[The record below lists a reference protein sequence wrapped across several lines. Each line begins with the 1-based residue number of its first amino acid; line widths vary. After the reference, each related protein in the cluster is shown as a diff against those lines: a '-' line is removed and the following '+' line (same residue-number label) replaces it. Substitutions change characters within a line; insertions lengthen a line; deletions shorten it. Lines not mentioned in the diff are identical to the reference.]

1 MKQVNYWLKN
11 LAVFTLM
18 TVAWT
23 NVAAANEASKSSE
36 YLTQDFEP
44 IEIVV
49 PPPESSSSTGVCP
62 AFLESEIDQ
71 IVESDTYS
79 KGKWGILIQSLDG
92 RTTFYSRNADKGLI
106 PASNLK
112 IFTAAA
118 ALQTLDP
125 EAPIGS
131 KPVREW
137 VNTAL
142 LHSDNNYAE
151 TLFRTLGGSKV
162 AKENLSDLGVNP
174 NSYRMVDGSG
184 LSRQNLATPRALVA
198 TLRGM
203 YSSRNRDLFF
213 ASLPTAGVSG
223 TLKNRM
229 RNTAVT
235 GSVHAKTGTLQGVRA
250 LSGYMEHPEYGTI
263 VFSIIVNQS
272 SQSGTTLVTGVD
284 RIVLKMSNLTRCE
297 TASK

>member
-1 MKQVNYWLKN
+1 MHQVNNWLKN
-11 LAVFTLM
+11 LAIFTLT

-23 NVAAANEASKSSE
+23 GAAVANEVSRSSAE
-36 YLTQDFEP
+36 YLEQDFEP

-49 PPPESSSSTGVCP
+49 PPPESNSTSGICP
-62 AFLESEIDQ
+62 AFLEPAIDQ
-71 IVESDTYS
+71 IVESDTFR

-92 RTTFYSRNADKGLI
+92 RTTFYSRNPDKGLI

-118 ALQTLDP
+118 ALETLNPDST
-125 EAPIGS
+125 IRT
-131 KPVREW
+131 KPVRSW
-137 VNTAL
+137 VYNTL
-142 LHSDNNYAE
+142 LMSDNEDADVLMK
-151 TLFRTLGGSKV
+151 TMGS
-162 AKENLSDLGVNP
+162 AKIKSILSNLGVSS

-184 LSRQNLATPRALVA
+184 LSRSNLATPRALVT
-198 TLRGM
+198 TLRSM
-203 YSSRNRDLFF
+203 DSSRNRDIFL

-235 GSVHAKTGTLQGVRA
+235 GSVHAKTGTLTGVRA
-250 LSGYMEHPEYGTI
+250 LSGYMEHPEYGTL

-272 SQSGTTLVTGVD
+272 ISGDTLVKGVD

>member
-1 MKQVNYWLKN
+1 MKQFNYWLKN
-11 LAVFTLM
+11 LAVFTLT
-18 TVAWT
+18 TVALT
-23 NVAAANEASKSSE
+23 NAAIADEISKSSE
-36 YLTQDFEP
+36 YLTEDFEP

-49 PPPESSSSTGVCP
+49 PPPESSRTSGICP
-62 AFLESEIDQ
+62 AFLEPAIDQ
-71 IVESDTYS
+71 IVESDTYI
-79 KGKWGILIQSLDG
+79 KGKWGILVQSLDG
-92 RTTFYSRNADKGLI
+92 RTTFYSHNADKGLI

-118 ALQTLDP
+118 ALETLNPD
-125 EAPIGS
+125 ENIS
-131 KPVREW
+131 TKPVRSW
-137 VNTAL
+137 VNSTL
-142 LHSDNNYAE
+142 LMSDNEDAN
-151 TLFRTLGGSKV
+151 TLLKAMGGNKV
-162 AKENLSDLGVNP
+162 KEALSNLGVNS
-174 NSYRMVDGSG
+174 NSYRMIDGSG
-184 LSRQNLATPRALVA
+184 LSRQNLATPRALVT

-272 SQSGTTLVTGVD
+272 SQSGDTLVKGVD
-284 RIVLKMSNLTRCE
+284 RIVLQMSNLTRCE